1 MSNSQYPLNRFN
13 LPSKRLLVEM
23 INKFNGVRLDAS
35 QLVFGTP
42 ELLKD
47 DGLTSVTVK
56 FDDKMP
62 WDQSTRPV
70 HYYRVE
76 ANKHPDLSH
85 LVIHANPVLTDGELI
100 TQLLAQR
107 GLYLEPELIEIQEI
121 YGPLDSDQNDI
132 GNRIVNAHLN
142 GFDDVEAEP
151 YVPNPDLDRNFKIT
165 FKPEHLVFFGHV
177 YVMVRPVLA
186 LMGTTIARNMD
197 FRQYYADGKGGR
209 PPVDLYMPKGVLL
222 MPEEFPSLPG
232 KLRAETYLYE
242 RKVGAVTELN
252 SLLATILTELTG
264 DAWHYTPDA
273 VLDFNIYNST
283 ISYNG
288 LVSSEFNT
296 DDPRY
301 GYVLCLELGD
311 LCRNLSGVLR
321 IGYRYS
327 SSTVPTNQQ
336 YNPSSVTPIFS
347 Y

>member
-23 INKFNGVRLDAS
+23 INKFNGVRLDPT

-62 WDQSTRPV
+62 WDQSTRPLQ
-70 HYYRVE
+70 YYRVE
-76 ANKHPDLSH
+76 ANKHPDLSRM
-85 LVIHANPVLTDGELI
+85 VIHSGPLVSDIGLINELLI
-100 TQLLAQR
+100 QR
-107 GLYLEPELIEIQEI
+107 GLYLEPGLVEIQEI
-121 YGPLDSDQNDI
+121 YGGLEADQSDLNT
-132 GNRIVNAHLN
+132 RIVNAHLN
-142 GFDDVEAEP
+142 GFNDVTEP
-151 YVPNPDLDRNFKIT
+151 PYTPNPDLDRNFKIT
-165 FKPEHLVFFGHV
+165 FKPEHLVFFGHI
-177 YVMVRPVLA
+177 YVMVRPVIA
-186 LMGTTIARNMD
+186 LMDTTIARHMD
-197 FRQYYADGKGGR
+197 FRAYYADGKGGR

-222 MPEEFPSLPG
+222 MPDEPKALPG

-242 RKVGAVTELN
+242 QKVGPLTELN
-252 SLLATILTELTG
+252 SLLATVLTDLTG

-273 VLDFNIYNST
+273 ALDFNIYNST
-283 ISYNG
+283 ITYNG
-288 LVSSEFNT
+288 LVSSEFNA